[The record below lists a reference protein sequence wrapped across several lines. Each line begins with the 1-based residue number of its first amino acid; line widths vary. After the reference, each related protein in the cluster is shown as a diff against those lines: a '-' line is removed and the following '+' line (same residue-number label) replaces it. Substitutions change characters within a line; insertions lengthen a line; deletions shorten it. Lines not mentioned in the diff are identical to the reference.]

1 MTYPEFKHAS
11 KKHLL
16 SCECLVFL
24 LKSSCEKKEEYILST
39 IYYLSGYIL
48 ETILKFTI
56 YSAIG
61 FNKSENIKSLNS
73 NGLTY
78 KDNIMIHNLNK
89 LKREVEKRHIS
100 SLIKFDINKKLFN
113 SWTSEFRYEAKLKHT
128 KSEVLD
134 FYEFAESNFRM
145 LQEYK

>member
-1 MTYPEFKHAS
+1 MTYPEFKNAS

-16 SCECLVFL
+16 SCECLIFL
-24 LKSSCEKKEEYILST
+24 LNDSCEKKEKYILST
-39 IYYLSGYIL
+39 IYYLTGYII

-61 FNKSENIKSLNS
+61 FNKNECIKKLNR

-89 LKREVEKRHIS
+89 LKREVETRHIS
-100 SLIKFDINKKLFN
+100 RLTDFNINKKLFN
-113 SWTSEFRYEAKLKHT
+113 NWSSEFRYEATLTHT
-128 KSEVLD
+128 KDEILA
-134 FYEFAESNFRM
+134 FYEFAKSNFSI